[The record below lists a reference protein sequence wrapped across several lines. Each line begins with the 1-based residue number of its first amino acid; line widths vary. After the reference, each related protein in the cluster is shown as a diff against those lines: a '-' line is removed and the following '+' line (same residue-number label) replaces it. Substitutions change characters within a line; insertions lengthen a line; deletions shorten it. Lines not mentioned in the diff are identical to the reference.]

1 MDRTEILERFEP
13 GQENLLMILH
23 DLQGNNPGQYISSD
37 DIRAV
42 ADYLNIPV
50 SSVYGVITYYSM
62 FSLRPR
68 GKYIIRVCSSI
79 VCEMTGSESL
89 IELLGRALGISVGS
103 TTGDGLFTLETSECL
118 GRCDEAPGMIVND
131 VFYGNLTDE
140 RINEILNSLRE
151 KE

>member
-1 MDRTEILERFEP
+1 MERTEILERFEP

-23 DLQGNNPGQYISSD
+23 DLQGNNPGQYITTD
-37 DIRAV
+37 DVRAV
-42 ADYLNIPV
+42 ADYLNITV

-62 FSLRPR
+62 FSLKPR
-68 GKYIIRVCSSI
+68 GKYIIRVCRSL

-89 IELLGRALGISVGS
+89 IELLGRTLGIKVGS
-103 TTGDGLFTLETSECL
+103 TTGDGLFTLEASECL

-131 VFYGNLTDE
+131 VFYGNLTVE
-140 RINEILNSLRE
+140 KIIEIIESLRE